1 MILEL
6 VDPPGVQRKVPP
18 LGVPLAVSVTEEP
31 GQNDCA
37 VPEIVGV
44 GLTVTTT

>member
-1 MILEL
+1 M
-6 VDPPGVQRKVPP
+6 VCPPGAQKKDPPFGVAFV
-18 LGVPLAVSVTEEP
+18 LNVTDDP
-31 GQNDCA
+31 GQNVCA